1 VTVPIPER
9 DAVWVKKGDVAEMSF
24 TALPDVTFKDVVARC
39 SGRLDPKTRTMAVE
53 VDIPNPNGR
62 LIPGMYCKVEIIM
75 QEKLAL
81 VVPAEAV
88 RFNLTG
94 DVCIVYVVKDDNSI
108 LLVPVKTGIDN
119 GHNIE
124 ILSGLSGGEQVVTG
138 MLGRLKDGQV
148 VSVLSN

>member
-1 VTVPIPER
+1 MV
-9 DAVWVKKGDVAEMSF
+9 
-24 TALPDVTFKDVVARC
+24 
-39 SGRLDPKTRTMAVE
+39 VE
-53 VDIPNPNGR
+53 VDIPNANGR

-94 DVCIVYVVKDDNSI
+94 DVSIVYVVKDDNSI
-108 LLVPVKTGIDN
+108 LLVPVKTGIDD